1 MFIVVSNDDRI
12 PLDLIG
18 IKIEKWSFEEFYT
31 NATSDDGL
39 EIDEGLY
46 FDVSIL
52 SEEIYEALED
62 YAAEGRIIYYR
73 FEDVAMPSFHINTE
87 VKVYSVIEESNVE
100 EDTKPEVILHKN
112 TIEEIAPMPEV
123 EDDNLEDDSS
133 SISIDPTKASV
144 QAPTNPVQ
152 TPVNPIQA
160 PINPVQAPV
169 NPVQMP
175 QYQQP
180 QYQQPSYQPA
190 PQYQQPQYQQPSY
203 QPTPYQQP
211 SYPQP
216 QYQQPS
222 YQPTQPSQSQYQTPQ
237 HQPQQSQYEPDKQYN
252 DSETQVQSYKQPESQ
267 AKNNYEPVKEKSESK
282 TTTDNKPTTNKNV
295 EKSTTSDYPTNRPM
309 DSIRRLNLNNLIQND
324 EFDADVVKR
333 RKKKAPAKVI
343 LFGSSKGGTGKTFTC
358 LISAYWYAKKHP
370 TQKVALADFDI
381 IDGQIGITINKLAPT
396 MQDFYKLSKNG
407 YTAFGYLENCKV
419 KTEHFSPNIDFYLA
433 PPQDIPQITNDT
445 PFWNNLFETL
455 ISNYDVVF
463 FDSGIDYLGKA
474 PVSQL
479 YKIADKI
486 IITSN
491 PSINSTK
498 SVLKQFKT
506 LSGRRP
512 NNVFKASDDILSRTN
527 VVLTRMYD
535 EGPINDIVIN
545 NIEIFAPVIAKFGNI
560 DSIISE
566 VQWYQHWYLID
577 QHPEIYN
584 ELEKIIEIADEEED

>member
-1 MFIVVSNDDRI
+1 
-12 PLDLIG
+12 
-18 IKIEKWSFEEFYT
+18 
-31 NATSDDGL
+31 
-39 EIDEGLY
+39 
-46 FDVSIL
+46 
-52 SEEIYEALED
+52 
-62 YAAEGRIIYYR
+62 
-73 FEDVAMPSFHINTE
+73 
-87 VKVYSVIEESNVE
+87 
-100 EDTKPEVILHKN
+100 
-112 TIEEIAPMPEV
+112 
-123 EDDNLEDDSS
+123 
-133 SISIDPTKASV
+133 
-144 QAPTNPVQ
+144 
-152 TPVNPIQA
+152 
-160 PINPVQAPV
+160 
-169 NPVQMP
+169 
-175 QYQQP
+175 
-180 QYQQPSYQPA
+180 
-190 PQYQQPQYQQPSY
+190 
-203 QPTPYQQP
+203 
-211 SYPQP
+211 
-216 QYQQPS
+216 
-222 YQPTQPSQSQYQTPQ
+222 
-237 HQPQQSQYEPDKQYN
+237 
-252 DSETQVQSYKQPESQ
+252 
-267 AKNNYEPVKEKSESK
+267 
-282 TTTDNKPTTNKNV
+282 
-295 EKSTTSDYPTNRPM
+295 M

-324 EFDADVVKR
+324 EFDADVIKR

-445 PFWNNLFETL
+445 PFWNTLFETL

>member
-152 TPVNPIQA
+152 APVNPIQA

-169 NPVQMP
+169 NSVQT
-175 QYQQP
+175 
-180 QYQQPSYQPA
+180 
-190 PQYQQPQYQQPSY
+190 PQYQQPSY
-203 QPTPYQQP
+203 QPTPQYQP
-211 SYPQP
+211 P
-216 QYQQPS
+216 QYQQPA
-222 YQPTQPSQSQYQTPQ
+222 YQPTLSSQSQYQTPQ
-237 HQPQQSQYEPDKQYN
+237 HQPQQSQYEPAKQYN

-324 EFDADVVKR
+324 EFDADVVRR

>member
-333 RKKKAPAKVI
+333 RKKKAPAK
-343 LFGSSKGGTGKTFTC
+343 
-358 LISAYWYAKKHP
+358 
-370 TQKVALADFDI
+370 
-381 IDGQIGITINKLAPT
+381 
-396 MQDFYKLSKNG
+396 
-407 YTAFGYLENCKV
+407 
-419 KTEHFSPNIDFYLA
+419 
-433 PPQDIPQITNDT
+433 
-445 PFWNNLFETL
+445 
-455 ISNYDVVF
+455 
-463 FDSGIDYLGKA
+463 
-474 PVSQL
+474 
-479 YKIADKI
+479 
-486 IITSN
+486 
-491 PSINSTK
+491 
-498 SVLKQFKT
+498 
-506 LSGRRP
+506 
-512 NNVFKASDDILSRTN
+512 
-527 VVLTRMYD
+527 
-535 EGPINDIVIN
+535 
-545 NIEIFAPVIAKFGNI
+545 
-560 DSIISE
+560 
-566 VQWYQHWYLID
+566 
-577 QHPEIYN
+577 
-584 ELEKIIEIADEEED
+584 